1 MSNSATSAAKR
12 RRAGPLLSSPL
23 FLPPQSF
30 QTNNPVAENNL
41 NMQPEKSMNVQ
52 SFNSEPQ
59 PTDSKFMTIQQ
70 VINLITM
77 RLITVENFMNE
88 SGDKAKSTTP
98 VSIEAANIDYDKV
111 AEICRSIMNEHV
123 AEFDH
128 RYAIL
133 AEEISNLKNIVL
145 NLQNYTMEVNKTL
158 MDERLQQKHTVKQE
172 NTETAVK
179 EEKEEDCVPHIEFQ
193 FDAEQE
199 SEEAASEDPFSLRI
213 VSKKNNKESEE
224 ELTF

>member
-1 MSNSATSAAKR
+1 
-12 RRAGPLLSSPL
+12 
-23 FLPPQSF
+23 
-30 QTNNPVAENNL
+30 
-41 NMQPEKSMNVQ
+41 MQPEKSTNVQ
-52 SFNSEPQ
+52 SFTSESQ

-98 VSIEAANIDYDKV
+98 ISTEAASIDYHKV
-111 AEICRSIMNEHV
+111 AEICTSVMNEHV

-158 MDERLQQKHTVKQE
+158 MDERLQQKHIVKE
-172 NTETAVK
+172 EKTETAVK

-199 SEEAASEDPFSLRI
+199 SEEPASEDPFSLHI
-213 VSKKNNKESEE
+213 VSKNNSKESEE